1 MSCPFCGAEPLE
13 LAFLYEEP
21 PAGETRFGLSP
32 EEYRREYL
40 RCPRCGH
47 YLARLAIPVER
58 IYTGAYVD
66 ATYDSAAGLE
76 RTYRRIMELPPERS
90 DNLQRVARIVGR
102 LGTSGRLL
110 DVGSGL
116 GVFPAR
122 MSERGWQVTALD
134 PDARA
139 GEHARSVVGVEAV
152 CADFLEADGLGRFD
166 LVTLNKVLEHVPDPV
181 AMLARAR
188 DFVNPDGTVY
198 VEVPDGEGAAADP
211 DGPGREEFF
220 IEHLHVFSERSLR
233 LLAERAG
240 FEVAVAERLREP
252 SGKYTLVAFLA
263 PSSATGRRRASSAA
277 ATSWREM
284 S

>member
-1 MSCPFCGAEPLE
+1 VSCPLCGAEPLE
-13 LAFLYEEP
+13 PAFSYDEP
-21 PAGETRFGLSP
+21 PAGETSFGLSP

-58 IYTGAYVD
+58 LYTGAYVD

-76 RTYRRIMELPPERS
+76 RTYRRIMDLPPERS
-90 DNLQRVARIVGR
+90 DNHQRVARIVER
-102 LGTSGRLL
+102 LGTSGSVL

-122 MSERGWQVTALD
+122 MAQRGWRVTALD
-134 PDARA
+134 PDERA
-139 GEHARSVVGVEAV
+139 VEHTRAVVGVEAV
-152 CADFLEADGLGRFD
+152 RADFLKAGDLGRFD

-181 AMLARAR
+181 AMLARTHE
-188 DFVNPDGTVY
+188 FLNPAGAVY
-198 VEVPDGEGAAADP
+198 VEVPDAEGAAADP

-233 LLAERAG
+233 RLAELAG
-240 FEVAVAERLREP
+240 FDADAVEQLREP
-252 SGKYTLVAFLA
+252 SGKYTLVAFLR
-263 PSSATGRRRASSAA
+263 PAA
-277 ATSWREM
+277 AAR
-284 S
+284 